1 MFPCTSANPS
11 TVMNS
16 PASRR
21 RPGFTLIELLVV
33 IAIIVVLAAAGFGA
47 GIVAMN
53 NAKKI
58 ASVATAKALESAV
71 NNFYTEYGSLPD
83 VPERVKTDGGEGVRL
98 LNVLLGLEENSNKMQ
113 NLRMLKLLQVVE
125 TKTRTKGLLYSANGR
140 SAEGLYDSWGS
151 PFTVQMDVNYEERL
165 RISLGGKIEQLN
177 GRRVAVYSPGADKQ
191 LGTSDDVKSW

>member
-1 MFPCTSANPS
+1 MNP
-11 TVMNS
+11 

-21 RPGFTLIELLVV
+21 RRGFTLIELLVV

-58 ASVATAKALESAV
+58 ASVATAKALETAV

-98 LNVLLGLEENSNKMQ
+98 LNILLGKEENSSKMQ
-113 NLRMLKLLQVVE
+113 NLRMLPLLQVVE

-151 PFTVQMDVNYEERL
+151 PFSVQMDVNYEERL
-165 RISLGGKIEQLN
+165 RISLGGKTELLN

-191 LGTSDDVKSW
+191 LGTADDVKSW